1 MGCTGGGW
9 RKGGGEES
17 GYFSAY
23 SSCAASVILV
33 LWRIVPY
40 PTQKPPPEVQPP
52 LDGSAFVLGPACPS
66 RSQGE
71 HTGDAYIYVQYL
83 KAVNQIQ
90 TLKFSFFHFDKYAF
104 IMTLKK
110 NLLGNPQDKYPL
122 SLTHEGGCSSH
133 TQGLASRLFISP
145 SSSPCQELRIL

>member
-66 RSQGE
+66 RNQGE

-110 NLLGNPQDKYPL
+110 KTCLGIHRINTLFLLLMRVGALPTPKVWLLVYLSVLPL
-122 SLTHEGGCSSH
+122 PHV
-133 TQGLASRLFISP
+133 RN
-145 SSSPCQELRIL
+145 